1 MKTFDRQKMFIQD
14 WNKPIAAHL
23 KDYSQTNW
31 DWNKINW
38 NKIEQRVF
46 NLQKRIYKATKAGQT
61 SKAKSLI
68 KLLNRSTSSVVLG
81 VRRITQDNKGK
92 RSSGIDGLKF
102 LTPKVRERLAK
113 RLFEVQVFACKNL
126 NLE

>member
-1 MKTFDRQKMFIQD
+1 MKTVDEQTNFIEE
-14 WNKPIAAHL
+14 WNKPIAAGL
-23 KDYSQTNW
+23 RDYSQTNW

-68 KLLNRSTSSVVLG
+68 K
-81 VRRITQDNKGK
+81 
-92 RSSGIDGLKF
+92 
-102 LTPKVRERLAK
+102 
-113 RLFEVQVFACKNL
+113 
-126 NLE
+126 